1 MEQRLNASTITKL
14 AAALLISMS
23 LTGCASLSIAD
34 RLLAAH
40 AADVIAA
47 TANKHK
53 VEKEAEQE
61 INNP

>member
-1 MEQRLNASTITKL
+1 MVRSTQMFKKL
-14 AAALLISMS
+14 LAVLLMSMMLTSCFSMS
-23 LTGCASLSIAD
+23 LAD

>member
-1 MEQRLNASTITKL
+1 MFKKL
-14 AAALLISMS
+14 LAVLLMSIMLTSCFSMS
-23 LTGCASLSIAD
+23 LAD

-53 VEKEAEQE
+53 VEKEAEHE